1 MIDSFRSKALRDL
14 FEKGRTK
21 SIRPDLVALVIS
33 RLDALDAAASL
44 HDLRRPALRL
54 HKLRGKP
61 VRYSIWVD
69 VVWRITFE
77 WVDGAA
83 RRVDLEQ
90 YH

>member
-1 MIDSFRSKALRDL
+1 MIESFRSRALRDL
-14 FEKGRTK
+14 FEKGRAK
-21 SIRPDLVALVIS
+21 GIRPDLLSLLLA

-44 HDLRRPALRL
+44 HDLRRPSLRL

-69 VVWRITFE
+69 VAWRITFE
-77 WVDGAA
+77 WADGAA
-83 RRVDLEQ
+83 RRVDFEQ